1 MAHTAAAEPAMV
13 VALEHTDV
21 AHAAVVGAR
30 RAVTQ
35 TALAVRP
42 IRVLR
47 DAEHRQ
53 IADYSGT
60 NHLVDVRQRV
70 GVQEQRKYNM
80 SNPPRGGTGVFI
92 GVIVLHYVTGLV
104 PQS

>member
-1 MAHTAAAEPAMV
+1 MAHAAAAEPAMV
-13 VALEHTDV
+13 VALKHADV

-30 RAVTQ
+30 GAVTQ

-42 IRVLR
+42 ISVLR
-47 DAEHRQ
+47 DAERRQ
-53 IADYSGT
+53 IADNSGT

-70 GVQEQRKYNM
+70 GVQEQGKYNM
-80 SNPPRGGTGVFI
+80 SNPPRGDSAVFF
-92 GVIVLHYVTGLV
+92 GVIVLHYVTGFV